1 MRCGAASGASSSG
14 RTSTRARSHEVHL
27 VSTALLSPPV
37 IVPRMTCGRKA
48 AALFWSSSLLA
59 RFFCLVRRACRFRAD
74 STLRAAEVWKEARD
88 VAVDNDDDA
97 DENVAAAVL
106 DTENKTSV
114 PMLRDRVVMIHAHL
128 ARHES
133 EAFFPSQ

>member
-1 MRCGAASGASSSG
+1 M
-14 RTSTRARSHEVHL
+14 
-27 VSTALLSPPV
+27 
-37 IVPRMTCGRKA
+37 
-48 AALFWSSSLLA
+48 
-59 RFFCLVRRACRFRAD
+59 
-74 STLRAAEVWKEARD
+74 WKEARD